1 MNNLGK
7 RFMALFIAF
16 VSIISYIPLQL
27 VMGGQAANA
36 ATSYN
41 IPEQYLKVQVNDSS
55 KKTLPEGIDE
65 LDGYP
70 YFDSSQ
76 GGSYFDITIK
86 DYTEDIDKKLE
97 TIKNNATDNVEGEI
111 TSITGLN
118 IVATSLNNIDLT
130 KASGETALQE
140 LGITIKDT
148 PTNTI
153 TGRSGIRIENPPL
166 GVDKV
171 QYRIEGTVTR
181 TKYKVTVSDNG
192 RKTLERVSDTIDDEK
207 YIAKNEE
214 NIIINNGT
222 DFVGNNVKLTFE
234 QYIGT
239 GNTSETNLDDFLDS
253 ESSKYNNKAPF
264 LYTAEAESDEKVK
277 LRYTWGVP
285 DSLSA
290 LYYKMRFKGVELGH
304 SDTIVYVN
312 GQKGNATNT
321 SNDTIKGYLGSIS
334 SKDQFVVIKINGTEN
349 NTSMTKLYSAELR
362 YSQKNRENDY
372 SIQEAGIY
380 KADYAEDPEVKA
392 YIGKRFTEKIV
403 KDDDGNLYSE
413 YKGTITIDPKA
424 RMINLTP
431 KLVRNANTVRYELWN
446 NYTKDGISKSIK
458 AYELI
463 NGKAYVDFN
472 IGEENQLELQVYD
485 TASGNL
491 LAKYKLDVIIREDAE
506 KGFKPNFIFDD
517 DNENT
522 FLTREGAGKDTSKK
536 ITFAQGLESNRST
549 FDLYTKEKGQVKI
562 SLDEDSRT
570 RSKEY
575 FKVWKSDNTEG
586 NDFEETS
593 ESIENVFDIRTGE
606 RSTDLYV
613 NFGNAKRIMIQAY
626 RDQVSEENGEFTL
639 IKSYPVREKFIFF
652 IPDNIDSSSGD
663 NTGKSDNATLSNIKV
678 KGETLYNLD
687 TDKNG
692 FSSDSYNYKVTVPKG
707 TESAVITITAE
718 DDNVKSISAAVSGTD
733 IAYDITSGEQTELM
747 LNSSGITDLEITV
760 TAQDGK
766 TVKVYNLSIIN
777 NTKGG
782 ASKLKDLILSEGDFK
797 FDPDEDI
804 TKVQVEQKINK
815 IYVTPVAED
824 LKAKVTVDGQKYAG
838 KPIEVSLRG
847 QQTTEIEIEVESE
860 DGKNTTTYI
869 LKIKRVSSFDNSSD
883 ENTGLTEDI
892 YYDYDNDCWVDTTK
906 YDEWG
911 TIKGKVMYFD
921 KKGRQVKSRW
931 IRTNNKWYYINESGY
946 RATGWKVDIETGQR
960 YYMDNITGEMK
971 TGWMY
976 VNGSWYYLGTTGIM
990 HTGWLWLNNNW
1001 YYFTQNGEMIVNQ
1014 TMQIDGKVY
1023 RFATDGR
1030 IY

>member
-27 VMGGQAANA
+27 VMGGQAVNA

-153 TGRSGIRIENPPL
+153 TGRNGIRIENPPL

-222 DFVGNNVKLTFE
+222 DFVGNNVELTFE

-290 LYYKMRFKGVELGH
+290 LYYKMRFKGVELGN

-312 GQKGNATNT
+312 GEKGNATNT

-431 KLVRNANTVRYELWN
+431 KLVRNANTLRYELWN

-485 TASGNL
+485 TASGSL

-506 KGFKPNFIFDD
+506 KEFKPNFIFDD

-536 ITFAQGLESNRST
+536 ITFAQGLDSNRST
-549 FDLYTKEKGQVKI
+549 FDLYTKDKGQVKI

-570 RSKEY
+570 SSKEY
-575 FKVWKSDNTEG
+575 FKVWKSDSTEG
-586 NDFEETS
+586 NNFEETT
-593 ESIENVFDIRTGE
+593 ESIDNIFDIRTGE
-606 RSTDLYV
+606 RSTDLYID
-613 NFGNAKRIMIQAY
+613 FGNAKRIMVQAY
-626 RDQVSEENGEFTL
+626 RDEKIEENGPFKL
-639 IKSYPVREKFIFF
+639 IKSYPVRDKYIFF
-652 IPDNIDSSSGD
+652 IPDNIDSSGGD
-663 NTGKSDNATLSNIKV
+663 ITGKSDNATLSNIKV

-782 ASKLKDLILSEGDFK
+782 DSKLKDLILSEGDFK

-824 LKAKVTVDGQKYAG
+824 LKAKVTVDGQKYVG

-869 LKIKRVSSFDNSSD
+869 LKIKRVSSFDNGSD

-1014 TMQIDGKVY
+1014 TMQIDGKIY